1 MFYRQSLRKIRKEK
15 KVTSIDLARCLNKTR
30 ETVSAW
36 ERGIYQPCVADIRIM
51 AQFLSVP
58 VSDISDLQ
66 EIKIKNTNTDQQ
78 DIPNLDVNGLEPEA
92 AAKLK
97 SLQETCLDLRVT
109 ITRLRANLFKY
120 DALFQSLPFGIYVK
134 DKKLKYTYV
143 NERFHNL
150 VEPGYSRSSI
160 SGVSSFDIFG
170 MKEYSQVLELEQKV
184 LRTKQKI
191 SNQQICIPGTFKK
204 KIGLLTIIPI
214 LNGNK
219 EVEEIVSSI
228 EDITDTYEEGKE
240 REQKREAI
248 LQVLKASNN
257 AMNIA
262 RIKNEKK
269 RVYLRQK
276 SQ

>member
-15 KVTSIDLARCLNKTR
+15 KVTSIDLAMCLNKTR

-58 VSDISDLQ
+58 VVDTSDLQ

-92 AAKLK
+92 ASKLK

-109 ITRLRANLFKY
+109 ITRLRSNLFKY
-120 DALFQSLPFGIYVK
+120 DALFQSLPFVIYVK

-143 NERFHNL
+143 NERFHNFI
-150 VEPGYSRSSI
+150 EPGYSRSSI
-160 SGVSSFDIFG
+160 SGVSSFNIFG

-204 KIGLLTIIPI
+204 KIELLTIIPI

-219 EVEEIVSSI
+219 DNKEVEEVASSI
-228 EDITDTYEEGKE
+228 KDITDTYEE
-240 REQKREAI
+240 
-248 LQVLKASNN
+248 
-257 AMNIA
+257 
-262 RIKNEKK
+262 
-269 RVYLRQK
+269 
-276 SQ
+276 